1 MWGGS
6 VKKKSQAVKT
16 GKKDPTNKENPD
28 RRREYLKPC
37 FFTKV
42 QEISFH
48 IKQATKPP
56 YDLRKLY

>member
-6 VKKKSQAVKT
+6 VRKSQAVKT
-16 GKKDPTNKENPD
+16 GKEDPTNEENPD

-42 QEISFH
+42 QEISFQ
-48 IKQATKPP
+48 IKRATKPP
-56 YDLRKLY
+56 NGLRKLF